1 MGLDMYLTA
10 RINLAGDE
18 NVRVEGLDSKGLE
31 LGAAEYDLG
40 YWRKANAIHGW
51 FVKNVQEGVDDCSPY
66 QAKIEDLRALRDLCA
81 KVLRDRA
88 PEHLPPTAGFFFGS
102 TDVDEYYWD
111 DLHLTIDICNKAC
124 ELADSTKNQRR
135 YWRFTYQS
143 SW

>member
-18 NVRVEGLDSKGLE
+18 NVQVEGLDSKGLE
-31 LGAAEYDLG
+31 IGAAEYDLG

-51 FVKNVQEGVDDCSPY
+51 FVRNVQDGQDDCSAY
-66 QAKIEDLRALRDLCA
+66 LVLIEDLQTLRDLCV
-81 KVLRDRA
+81 KVLEEKT
-88 PEHLPPTAGFFFGS
+88 PEALPPTKGFFFGS

-111 DLHLTIDICNKAC
+111 DLRLTVDICNKAC
-124 ELADSTKNQRR
+124 ELVDSAKDQNR